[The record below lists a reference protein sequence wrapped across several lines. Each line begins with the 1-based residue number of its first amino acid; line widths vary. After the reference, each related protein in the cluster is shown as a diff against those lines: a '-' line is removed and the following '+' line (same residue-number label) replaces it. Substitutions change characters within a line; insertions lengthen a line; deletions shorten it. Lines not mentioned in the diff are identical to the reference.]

1 MNMAP
6 NDVTGM
12 PEQPR
17 RTLPIAMRP
26 WPPVPASPSSAWLD
40 PQGTPAD
47 SVPAPPAAQG
57 ASPELSLSKLIAQLS
72 RQLKSI
78 EQTFTKALQQLA
90 KSVESAPSSPS
101 SSAAAPSG
109 TAPRGAN
116 PYDGM
121 IRRTAQRHDLDPALL
136 NAVIRQESGFNPQA
150 RSSAGAMGLMQLMP
164 DTAKSLGVTDAF
176 DPAQNL
182 EGGAKLLRGLIDQYG
197 GRLDLALAAYNAG
210 SGAVD
215 KYHGV
220 PPFAETRNY
229 VHAILDDYKAS
240 ALRA

>member
-6 NDVTGM
+6 NDITGA

-17 RTLPIAMRP
+17 WTLPIAMQP
-26 WPPVPASPSSAWLD
+26 WPPASPNSGWLD
-40 PQGTPAD
+40 PQAPSAD
-47 SVPAPPAAQG
+47 SVPAAPAAQD
-57 ASPELSLSKLIAQLS
+57 AAPELSLSKLIGQLS
-72 RQLKSI
+72 KQLRSI
-78 EQTFTKALQQLA
+78 EQTFTNALRQLA
-90 KSVESAPSSPS
+90 QGVESAAPSSSP
-101 SSAAAPSG
+101 SAAAPPSG
-109 TAPRGAN
+109 PAARGAN

-121 IRRTAQRHDLDPALL
+121 IKRTAQRHDLDPALL
-136 NAVIRQESGFNPQA
+136 NAVIRQESGFNAQA

-164 DTAKSLGVTDAF
+164 DTAKSLGVTNAF

-182 EGGAKLLRGLIDQYG
+182 EGGAKMLRGLIDQYG

-229 VHAILDDYKAS
+229 VHSILSDYKAS